1 MVLLNNKLR
10 QAIFFTGAI
19 LMAIGI
25 VLDFV
30 KDALQSS
37 SYSILLL
44 IVGGILVTGA
54 RLYKSSES
62 K

>member
-1 MVLLNNKLR
+1 MNNKLR

-25 VLDFV
+25 VMDFV
-30 KDALQSS
+30 KDAPESS
-37 SYSILLL
+37 PYSIPLL
-44 IVGGILVTGA
+44 IIGGILVTGA
-54 RLYKSSES
+54 RLYKSSEN